1 MLCLTAQLVLLI
13 LGCFT
18 CCWLPY
24 FIVACAQMFSH
35 RDTGSPTVYKA
46 TFSLAMANSGMNP
59 MIYAW
64 KNPALRRAFALL
76 LRGRNPDH
84 VYDDVWS
91 TAAAAGGGESKRQ
104 RRRRLAQAQQTFE
117 HIDAAAGGDAKA
129 LAPVE
134 AAAAAATPTTPPTV
148 ADAQRA
154 WVQQTADDTGATT
167 VRRSCCELD
176 VVWLHSERMFAW
188 NSCSDGQHRLMD
200 ILHID
205 GLEQM
210 EPRAARATT
219 PATTTDKW
227 MNHRISNRT

>member
-1 MLCLTAQLVLLI
+1 MI
-13 LGCFT
+13 IGCFT

-24 FIVACAQMFSH
+24 FIVACVQMFSH

-91 TAAAAGGGESKRQ
+91 TAAAGGESKRQ
-104 RRRRLAQAQQTFE
+104 RRRRLAQAQQSFE
-117 HIDAAAGGDAKA
+117 HCDTADGGRKA
-129 LAPVE
+129 LA
-134 AAAAAATPTTPPTV
+134 AATMAAATAAPATPPTV
-148 ADAQRA
+148 PDVQRA
-154 WVQQTADDTGATT
+154 WIEQTADDNGATIM
-167 VRRSCCELD
+167 RRSCCELD
-176 VVWLHSERMFAW
+176 LAWQHSARMFVW
-188 NSCSDGQHRLMD
+188 HSCRDGQHRLMD

-205 GLEQM
+205 GMEQM
-210 EPRAARATT
+210 EPRIARVTV
-219 PATTTDKW
+219 TDKW
-227 MNHRISNRT
+227 MNQRISHRT